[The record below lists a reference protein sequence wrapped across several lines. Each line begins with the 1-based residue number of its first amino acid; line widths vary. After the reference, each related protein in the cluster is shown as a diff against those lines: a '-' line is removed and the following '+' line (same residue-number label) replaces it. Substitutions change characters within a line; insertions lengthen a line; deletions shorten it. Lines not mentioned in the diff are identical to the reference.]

1 MKEKLLNRFLTYVQT
16 NTQADG
22 ASTTY
27 PSSTVQIDFAKTL
40 VSECTQLGLHDVSLD
55 ENGYVFATLPSNI
68 QEEVPTIGFIS
79 HMDTVPDYP
88 GNNVKPQI
96 IENYNGTDITLNPEV
111 TLSPRQFPVL
121 KTLVG
126 ETLIT
131 TDGTTI
137 LGGDDKDGIAEILT
151 AMEYLIAH
159 PEIPHGTI
167 RIGFTP
173 DEEIGR
179 GVDYFDVKKF
189 NADFAYTIDGCAVG
203 ELQCENFNA
212 ASATIKIKGL
222 SVHPGSAKGKMKNAL
237 AIACEF
243 QNHLPAHE
251 VPECTEGHEGFYHLH
266 AFEGHLEEATLH
278 YILRDHNRSLF
289 NARKEKI
296 ASITTLL
303 NEKYGEGT
311 VSFEITDS
319 YYNMKEVIDK
329 YPGVLELAE
338 KAFAKVG
345 ITPVHEPIRG
355 GTDGARL
362 SFMGL
367 PCPNIFTGAYNCHGK
382 YEFTVLHHM
391 ELAVKAILAI
401 CELGSTGNK

>member
-1 MKEKLLNRFLTYVQT
+1 MKENLLNRFLTYVQT
-16 NTQADG
+16 NTQADEK
-22 ASTTY
+22 STTY
-27 PSSTVQIDFAKTL
+27 PSSPVQIEFAKKL
-40 VSECTQLGLHDVSLD
+40 VTECIQIGLQDVSLD

-68 QEEVPTIGFIS
+68 QEEVPTIGFIA

-88 GNNVKPQI
+88 GHNVKPQI
-96 IENYNGTDITLNPEV
+96 VENYKGGHTPLNPEV
-111 TLSPRQFPVL
+111 TLSPVQFPVL
-121 KTLVG
+121 NDLIG

-137 LGGDDKDGIAEILT
+137 LGGDDKAGIAEILT

-167 RIGFTP
+167 RVGFTP

-189 NADFAYTIDGCAVG
+189 NADFAYTIDGCALG
-203 ELQCENFNA
+203 EIQCENFNA

-222 SVHPGSAKGKMKNAL
+222 SVHPGAAKGKMKNAL
-237 AIACEF
+237 TIACEF
-243 QNHLPAHE
+243 QNELPAGE
-251 VPECTEGHEGFYHLH
+251 VPECTEDHEGFYHLH
-266 AFEGHLEEATLH
+266 AFEGHLEDVTLH
-278 YILRDHNRSLF
+278 YILRDHDKARF
-289 NARKEKI
+289 NARKEKMI
-296 ASITTLL
+296 AITQHL
-303 NEKYGEGT
+303 NEKYGIDT
-311 VSFEITDS
+311 VSVQITDS
-319 YYNMKEVIDK
+319 YYNMKEIIDQ
-329 YPGVLELAE
+329 YPNVMELAE

-345 ITPVHEPIRG
+345 ITPIHEPIRG

-382 YEFTVLHHM
+382 YEFTVVSHM

-401 CELGSTGNK
+401 CELGCDLTK

>member
-1 MKEKLLNRFLTYVQT
+1 MKDKLLNRFLTYVKT
-16 NTQADG
+16 NTQADDK
-22 ASTTY
+22 STTY
-27 PSSTVQIDFAKTL
+27 PSSAVQIEFAKKL
-40 VSECTQLGLHDVSLD
+40 VDECIQLGLQNVTLD

-68 QEEVPTIGFIS
+68 EKEVPTIGFIS

-88 GNNVKPQI
+88 GSNVKPQI
-96 IENYNGTDITLNPEV
+96 VENYQGGDITLNSEV
-111 TLSPRQFPVL
+111 TLSPAQFSVL
-121 KTLVG
+121 DRLVG

-137 LGGDDKDGIAEILT
+137 LGGDDKAGIAEILT

-159 PEIPHGTI
+159 PEIPHGPI
-167 RIGFTP
+167 RVGFTP
-173 DEEIGR
+173 DEEIGH

-189 NADFAYTIDGCAVG
+189 NADFAYTIDGCALG
-203 ELQCENFNA
+203 EIQCENFNA
-212 ASATIKIKGL
+212 ASATIEIKGL

-237 AIACEF
+237 TIACEF
-243 QNHLPAHE
+243 QNGLPATE

-266 AFEGHLEEATLH
+266 AFEGHLENVKLH
-278 YILRDHNRSLF
+278 YILRDHDKAKF

-296 ASITTLL
+296 VALAESL
-303 NEKYGEGT
+303 NQKYGIDT
-311 VSFEITDS
+311 VSVQITDS

-329 YPGVLELAE
+329 YPAVMDLAE

-382 YEFTVLHHM
+382 YEFTVVSHM

-401 CELGSTGNK
+401 CELGSELEK